1 MNCKL
6 FREIRLYHGLS
17 QDEFAR
23 LLGVSRSTIQM
34 IEAGK
39 RKINGRIRMR
49 LAKHFDLTPEFWE
62 TVERANKLSEANCS

>member
-1 MNCKL
+1 MDCKL

-39 RKINGRIRMR
+39 RKITDRIRYR
-49 LAKHFDLTPEFWE
+49 LAKCFDLTPEFIE
-62 TVERANKLSEANCS
+62 TVERATKLAEVSFP